1 MKRNVPALAA
11 SLIVASA
18 LLAGCGGS
26 DDIGPSQEAPGPMG
40 STDTES
46 TADLPAKNS
55 QSTPISVSR
64 NNHAAPVAKSVPFP
78 ANKRQNVAGI
88 PKLFEGGQG
97 RSPTETRP
105 MRA

>member
-26 DDIGPSQEAPGPMG
+26 DDIGPSQEAPGQMG

-55 QSTPISVSR
+55 QSTPIS
-64 NNHAAPVAKSVPFP
+64 
-78 ANKRQNVAGI
+78 
-88 PKLFEGGQG
+88 
-97 RSPTETRP
+97 RP
-105 MRA
+105 E

>member
-1 MKRNVPALAA
+1 MNVRTPALAA
-11 SLIVASA
+11 SLILAAA

-55 QSTPISVSR
+55 QSTPI
-64 NNHAAPVAKSVPFP
+64 
-78 ANKRQNVAGI
+78 I
-88 PKLFEGGQG
+88 
-97 RSPTETRP
+97 RP
-105 MRA
+105 E